1 MFYINTVEDC
11 SHWRSSQQEQKNSPC
26 TNGSPHPRI
35 PARRHIFVLASC
47 VHTPPKETGWDD
59 TPQLLQSPAYW
70 PSVLFVQRTLI
81 IDHSGIF
88 DTPCIENIHILCI
101 ANSTNSS
108 LMPSTLAYT
117 PMFHCCNSPTVQTM
131 VVFNVTYFAMTVY
144 QLILLIRGRV
154 HPSSPG
160 PTPQPPRGGT
170 SLWLPLATTPPKKM
184 GVKMHRTPSCVHLK
198 WKYNIRLPP
207 KKRPSRA
214 KATRLQ
220 VVNMLGWIWKSAIA
234 CFKAWSN
241 QRATYYIYSGS
252 WFVARFYCLRFHLL
266 LWCLICTF

>member
-1 MFYINTVEDC
+1 MQTAPIRRWC
-11 SHWRSSQQEQKNSPC
+11 HQQRRKSPFFIVATLWPC
-26 TNGSPHPRI
+26 LNNGLHECDVVPNDSLSIDTTGTLIVRPHPR
-35 PARRHIFVLASC
+35 AV
-47 VHTPPKETGWDD
+47 
-59 TPQLLQSPAYW
+59 PQHSRVATHW
-70 PSVLFVQRTLI
+70 CANPS
-81 IDHSGIF
+81 
-88 DTPCIENIHILCI
+88 
-101 ANSTNSS
+101 
-108 LMPSTLAYT
+108 
-117 PMFHCCNSPTVQTM
+117 
-131 VVFNVTYFAMTVY
+131 
-144 QLILLIRGRV
+144 
-154 HPSSPG
+154 
-160 PTPQPPRGGT
+160 QP
-170 SLWLPLATTPPKKM
+170 LHQKM

>member
-70 PSVLFVQRTLI
+70 PNSVLFVQRTLI

-131 VVFNVTYFAMTVY
+131 VVFNVTYFTMTVY
-144 QLILLIRGRV
+144 QLILLIHGRV
-154 HPSSPG
+154 HPRPLCGTSPL
-160 PTPQPPRGGT
+160 PRGDK
-170 SLWLPLATTPPKKM
+170 LMFWHLATTATKQRTKSFATNFS
-184 GVKMHRTPSCVHLK
+184 HRHIDPV
-198 WKYNIRLPP
+198 
-207 KKRPSRA
+207 
-214 KATRLQ
+214 
-220 VVNMLGWIWKSAIA
+220 
-234 CFKAWSN
+234 
-241 QRATYYIYSGS
+241 
-252 WFVARFYCLRFHLL
+252 YCLFNVP
-266 LWCLICTF
+266 

>member
-1 MFYINTVEDC
+1 LQTAPIRRWC
-11 SHWRSSQQEQKNSPC
+11 HQQRRKSPFFIVATLWPCLNNGLHECDVVRNDSLSNDNSAQ
-26 TNGSPHPRI
+26 G
-35 PARRHIFVLASC
+35 
-47 VHTPPKETGWDD
+47 G
-59 TPQLLQSPAYW
+59 
-70 PSVLFVQRTLI
+70 
-81 IDHSGIF
+81 
-88 DTPCIENIHILCI
+88 
-101 ANSTNSS
+101 
-108 LMPSTLAYT
+108 
-117 PMFHCCNSPTVQTM
+117 
-131 VVFNVTYFAMTVY
+131 
-144 QLILLIRGRV
+144 V